1 MVEKHINRQWF
12 EVKKAINPALIL
24 LPLWMLGEIM
34 NEMTD
39 RWLSVKEIY
48 SYIGVSSYTVYRW
61 IKTHETPVHR
71 MGRLFKFKISEI
83 DAWVK
88 AGGASRKQQKVGSK

>member
-1 MVEKHINRQWF
+1 
-12 EVKKAINPALIL
+12 VKKVLYLALMP
-24 LPLWMLGEIM
+24 LPVWMLGEIM

-39 RWLSVKEIY
+39 RWLSVKEIC
-48 SYIGVSSYTVYRW
+48 SYMGVSSDTVYRW
-61 IKTHETPVHR
+61 VETHAMPVHR

-88 AGGASRKQQKVGSK
+88 AGGACRKLQKHDSQ

>member
-1 MVEKHINRQWF
+1 
-12 EVKKAINPALIL
+12 
-24 LPLWMLGEIM
+24 MLGEIM

-39 RWLSVKEIY
+39 RWLSVKEIC
-48 SYIGVSSYTVYRW
+48 SYMGVSSDTVYRW
-61 IKTHETPVHR
+61 VETHEMPVHR

-88 AGGASRKQQKVGSK
+88 AGGASRKQQKDDSK

>member
-1 MVEKHINRQWF
+1 M
-12 EVKKAINPALIL
+12 KKVLKLALIP
-24 LPLWMLGEIM
+24 LPVWMLGEIM

-39 RWLSVKEIY
+39 RWLSVKEIC
-48 SYIGVSSYTVYRW
+48 SYMGVSSDTVYRW
-61 IKTHETPVHR
+61 VETHEMPVHR

-88 AGGASRKQQKVGSK
+88 AGGASRKQPKDESK

>member
-1 MVEKHINRQWF
+1 MSLQV
-12 EVKKAINPALIL
+12 
-24 LPLWMLGEIM
+24 WMLGEIM

-39 RWLSVKEIY
+39 RWLSVKEIC
-48 SYIGVSSYTVYRW
+48 SYMGVSSDTVY
-61 IKTHETPVHR
+61 R

-88 AGGASRKQQKVGSK
+88 AGGASRKLQKHDLQ